1 MKTIFILIAALIFAF
16 GGCKKD
22 PIIDPVDSSGDT
34 AVTPDDGKTPDAGK
48 LSNTGTPVKGVVL
61 FEFKDIDGNR
71 YHAIQIGKQI
81 WSQENLKTTHYNDG
95 TPMPCIRGTSEWET
109 MNSGAYCHYLN
120 EVSNSEIYGLLYNNY
135 AVTSNKL
142 APEGWHV
149 ATYEEWN
156 TLLTEIGFDIH
167 LFNANNNVGPLVDA
181 KDWREPFYDFNNNR
195 ILCTNS
201 TAFTALPNG
210 YRDISLSQSLPEFDC
225 LGVQAAWW
233 ASTPSTIIYLDGTFG
248 IFPRNDR
255 PNNVGAG
262 IRLVKDAD

>member
-1 MKTIFILIAALIFAF
+1 MKKILILIAALIFAF

-22 PIIDPVDSSGDT
+22 PIIDPVDTSGDN
-34 AVTPDDGKTPDAGK
+34 AVTPRTGKSVT
-48 LSNTGTPVKGVVL
+48 GVVL

-71 YHAIQIGKQI
+71 YHAVQIGKQI

-95 TPMPCIRGTSEWET
+95 TPIPCIRGTSEWEA
-109 MNSGAYCHYLN
+109 MKSGAYCYCN
-120 EVSNSEIYGLLYNNY
+120 NDKSNTETYGLLYNYY
-135 AVTSNKL
+135 AIVSNKL

-149 ATYEEWN
+149 ATCNDWN
-156 TLLTEIGFDIH
+156 TLLGEVGLSF
-167 LFNANNNVGPLVDA
+167 LKCEPNGNVGPLVDA
-181 KDWREPFYDFNNNR
+181 KDWGEPFYDYNNVQ
-195 ILCTNS
+195 ISCTNS
-201 TAFTALPNG
+201 TGFTALPNG